1 MIVFLF
7 TFFTTAHAGLVELGE
22 FVDVLALKVGHQVL
36 QVAAR
41 ALGVDVGRILPDRR
55 QARIDTRVFRA
66 RTAIAQGHVGVGAA
80 VGDGSDIAVVENVE
94 ARVPSG
100 IWS

>member
-1 MIVFLF
+1 
-7 TFFTTAHAGLVELGE
+7 
-22 FVDVLALKVGHQVL
+22 
-36 QVAAR
+36 
-41 ALGVDVGRILPDRR
+41 LPDRR
-55 QARIDTRVFRA
+55 QARIDTRVVRA

>member
-7 TFFTTAHAGLVELGE
+7 TFFTTAHAGLVELG
-22 FVDVLALKVGHQVL
+22 
-36 QVAAR
+36 
-41 ALGVDVGRILPDRR
+41 VDVGRMQPGLLCVLPDRR
-55 QARIDTRVFRA
+55 QARIDTRVVRA